1 MMRSE
6 VLPGMF
12 IFIVIFIGK
21 TNVHLL
27 LKLFISVYLRKCNV
41 HKVQVFNYL
50 NKLKKEYVAE
60 QIERSE
66 MYKRTFAEVCL
77 S

>member
-6 VLPGMF
+6 LLPGMF
-12 IFIVIFIGK
+12 IFIFIFIGK

-50 NKLKKEYVAE
+50 NKIKKEYMAE
-60 QIERSE
+60 QI
-66 MYKRTFAEVCL
+66 
-77 S
+77 